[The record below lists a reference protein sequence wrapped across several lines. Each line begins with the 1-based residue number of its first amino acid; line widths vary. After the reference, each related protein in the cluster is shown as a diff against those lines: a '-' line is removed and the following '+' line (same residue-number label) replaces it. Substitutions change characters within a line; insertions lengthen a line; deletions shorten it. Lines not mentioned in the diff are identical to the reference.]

1 MSDPDLFSYFDKI
14 QIEAFETI
22 ITVRKQSLQ
31 RLCFYTCQSFCSQ
44 GGGGDNPPPPG
55 RYPPGQVH
63 PPGQAPPRQVHPT
76 PGQAPP
82 RPGTPPGQT
91 HPSPVMVNQRA
102 VRILLECILV
112 HRFLAP
118 MFNCFQQC

>member
-44 GGGGDNPPPPG
+44 GGGGDNPPG
-55 RYPPGQVH
+55 RHTPLGRH
-63 PPGQAPPRQVHPT
+63 PQAGTPHPWAGT
-76 PGQAPP
+76 P